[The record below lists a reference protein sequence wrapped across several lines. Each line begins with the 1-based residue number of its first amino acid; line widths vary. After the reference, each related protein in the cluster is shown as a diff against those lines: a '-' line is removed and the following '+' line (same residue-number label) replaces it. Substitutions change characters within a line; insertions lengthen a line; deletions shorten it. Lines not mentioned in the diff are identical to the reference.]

1 MTTDQAVSRQA
12 AHVTMAADVFH
23 ALEELVRGLDK
34 TNWSSWQTTAHFDKQ
49 LETAHA
55 VLAKARNQ

>member
-1 MTTDQAVSRQA
+1 MTTDQAVMRQA

-34 TNWSSWQTTAHFDKQ
+34 TTWSSWQATAHFDKQ
-49 LETAHA
+49 LNTARE